1 MNTSK
6 IKQISFFIVL
16 CVFNI
21 SFASAQEI
29 ALKNITIVQDKKEMT
44 FQEAAATAL
53 LTDEIFNRIGIKIK
67 NSEKL
72 PSSGDVILLRKKSTA
87 NSLGIKTPSIP
98 SLQNLPES
106 YRITNFKE
114 SNRTVILIE
123 GFDDRGLLFG
133 IGKLLRQLKYKTG
146 AISLS
151 KALSISSTPDKS
163 IRGHQLGYRNTANSY
178 DGWTKK
184 QFEQYIK
191 DLIVFGTNSIESIPI
206 FDEKQ
211 SPHFKVD
218 PMEMNAYISSLCK
231 KYGLDYWMWI
241 PAQFDLSDQV
251 LRKIYLDQF
260 EKICQQS
267 ATITGVF
274 FPGGDPGDNPP
285 EKVLPLLKD
294 LYTILIKY
302 HPQGNTWLS
311 LQGFT
316 PVQCQVTYKYIQEN
330 NPVWLGG
337 LITGPSSPT
346 AAETRPVL
354 PIQYKLRHYPDLTHN
369 VRCEF
374 EIPWWDPAFNLT
386 LGREAVNPRPFHY
399 GAIYNSIE
407 SYIDGF
413 LSYSDGVH
421 DDVNKIIWTVKS
433 WDKNTG
439 EREILKEYSNYFFG
453 STVSET
459 AADGIIALENNW
471 QGPIVANGAIHS
483 TLETWKM
490 LEAKNPA
497 LQSNWRWQMNL
508 LRAYYDEYTR
518 KRFIYESTL
527 ENETVS
533 VLNSAE
539 KIGSSKA
546 IDSALS
552 ILSQAKQYPVLP
564 QVHKRIIDL
573 CEALYQSINLQTS
586 VPKYQASGSE
596 RGAVLDF
603 LDRPLNNTWWY
614 EDEFKNLEGKSE
626 IEKITRLKLI
636 ANWENPSPGSFY
648 DEVGNIGK
656 SIHEMKGEDW
666 RIDPTL
672 KKNLNPGYDFA
683 SNGFSR
689 RRLSWLT
696 NMRWPTKME
705 YTQIDSSSEY
715 TIRIN
720 GQGDSFINVN
730 GHKVSPSVYSKKIG
744 EFKEYPIPKDLY
756 KTGTITITWDNINE
770 DNMNWREQSN
780 VNEVWLIKK

>member
-1 MNTSK
+1 MVTKYSK
-6 IKQISFFIVL
+6 QLSLIIVFFFFITSS
-16 CVFNI
+16 I
-21 SFASAQEI
+21 SAQEI
-29 ALKNITIVQDKKEMT
+29 ILKNVTIVQDKKNIT
-44 FQEAAATAL
+44 PQELAAASL
-53 LTDEIFNRIGIKIK
+53 LLDEISNRIGIKFK
-67 NSEKL
+67 NADQL
-72 PSSGDVILLRKKSTA
+72 PKSGDIILLRKKSTT
-87 NSLGIKTPSIP
+87 NTIGITLPLAPFIENK
-98 SLQNLPES
+98 PES
-106 YRITNFKE
+106 YRIINLKA
-114 SNRTVILIE
+114 SSRNIILIE
-123 GFDDRGLLFG
+123 GADERGLLFG
-133 IGKLLRQLKYKTG
+133 IGKFLRIIKYKAG
-146 AISLS
+146 AFGLS
-151 KALSISSTPDKS
+151 ESISISSTPDKS

-241 PAQFDLSDQV
+241 PAQFDLADQA
-251 LRKIYLDQF
+251 LRKTYLEQF

-267 ATITGVF
+267 ETITGVF

-316 PVQCQVTYKYIQEN
+316 PAQCQVTYKYIQEN
-330 NPVWLGG
+330 KPIWLGG

-354 PIQYKLRHYPDLTHN
+354 PKQYKLRHYPDLTHN

-453 STVSET
+453 SALAEN

-471 QGPIVANGAIHS
+471 QGPILANGGIYS
-483 TLETWKM
+483 TLETWKI
-490 LEAKNPA
+490 LEAKNPL
-497 LQSNWRWQMNL
+497 LQKNWRWQMNL

-518 KRFIYESTL
+518 KRFIYETTL
-527 ENETVS
+527 EKETVA
-533 VLNSAE
+533 VLSNSE
-539 KIGSSKA
+539 KIGSGKA

-552 ILSQAKQYPVLP
+552 ILSKATQKPILP

-586 VPKYQASGSE
+586 VPKYKASGSE

-603 LDRPLNNTWWY
+603 LDRPLNNIWWY
-614 EDEFKNLEGKSE
+614 EDEFKKLEGKSE
-626 IEKITRLKLI
+626 VEKTTRLKLM

-666 RIDPTL
+666 RMDPTL

-683 SNGFSR
+683 NNGFSR

-696 NMRWPTKME
+696 NMRWPSKME
-705 YTQIDSSSEY
+705 YTQIDTNAEY
-715 TIRIN
+715 IIRIN

-730 GHKVSPSVYSKKIG
+730 GQKVSPSVYSKKIG
-744 EFKEYPIPKDLY
+744 EFKEFPIPKELY
-756 KTGTITITWDNINE
+756 KNGSITITWDNINE

-780 VNEVWLIKK
+780 VNEVWLIKQ